1 MSFTPMTNLLQPI
14 NGDIPDV
21 SVVIPCRNE
30 EANAAGIAAA
40 TIAQL
45 EPIGLTF
52 DILFIDNGSEDK
64 TVDIITGLCA
74 SDPRIRLIV
83 NTRNFGQIRSPAHIL
98 FTARGRAVI
107 GMCADFQDPPEMLP
121 MFIERWQKGAPIVL
135 AVREEEKSGLM
146 LRVVRELSYKLARKF
161 GDNPVI
167 PNATGFGLFDAKV
180 MNVIKAMN
188 EPEPFFRSLLVE
200 TGFHIEQI
208 PYKRPNRIGGR
219 SNNNFFS
226 LLDFAVSGLT
236 NSSKRLL
243 RVPLYFGVLGVLL
256 TFLMGLGGLI
266 AFCTGHEF
274 AGWLIGAVIQAQFA
288 LLFGFLGLQ
297 GDHIR
302 LISERTRKTPHVI
315 ERERINFP
323 PDY

>member
-1 MSFTPMTNLLQPI
+1 MMSVPMIDTLAPMD
-14 NGDIPDV
+14 GDIPDI

-30 EANAAGIAAA
+30 EANAAAIAAA
-40 TIAQL
+40 TIEQL
-45 EPIGLTF
+45 EPTGLSF
-52 DILFIDNGSEDK
+52 DILFIDNGSTDR
-64 TVDIITGLCA
+64 TVEIIKGLCG
-74 SDPRIRLIV
+74 SDARIRLIV
-83 NTRNFGQIRSPAHIL
+83 NTRNFGQIRSPAHVL
-98 FTARGRAVI
+98 YTARGRAII

-121 MFIERWQKGAPIVL
+121 RFIELWQSGVPIVL
-135 AVREEEKSGLM
+135 AVREREKSGVI
-146 LRVVRELSYKLARKF
+146 LRVFRELSYGLARKF
-161 GDNPVI
+161 GDTPVI

-180 MNVIKAMN
+180 MDTIKAMN

-200 TGFHIEQI
+200 TGFHIEQVL
-208 PYKRPNRIGGR
+208 YKRPERAGGR

-243 RVPLYFGVLGVLL
+243 RVPLYLGVLGALMTVLML
-256 TFLMGLGGLI
+256 IGGLI
-266 AFCTGHEF
+266 AFFAGHEF
-274 AGWLIGAVIQAQFA
+274 AGWLIGSVIQAQFA
-288 LLFGFLGLQ
+288 LLFGFLGLL
-297 GDHIR
+297 GDHVR

>member
-1 MSFTPMTNLLQPI
+1 MTNRLAPI
-14 NGDIPDV
+14 SDNIPDL

-30 EANAAGIAAA
+30 AENAAAIAAA

-45 EPIGLTF
+45 EPTGLSF
-52 DILFIDNGSEDK
+52 DILFIDNGSTDE
-64 TVDIITGLCA
+64 TVEIIKGLCA
-74 SDPRIRLIV
+74 ADARIRLIV
-83 NTRNFGQIRSPAHIL
+83 NTRNFGQIRSPAHVL
-98 FTARGRAVI
+98 FTARGRAII
-107 GMCADFQDPPEMLP
+107 GMSADFQDPPEMLP
-121 MFIERWQKGAPIVL
+121 QFVKLWQEGAPIVL
-135 AVREEEKSGLM
+135 AVREEEKSGFM
-146 LRVVRELSYKLARKF
+146 LRLMRDLSYKLARKF

-167 PNATGFGLFDAKV
+167 PNATGFGLFDARV
-180 MNVIKAMN
+180 MDTIKAMN

-200 TGFHIEQI
+200 TGFHIEQL
-208 PYKRPNRIGGR
+208 PYKRPERQGGR

-243 RVPLYFGVLGVLL
+243 RVPLYLGVLGGLL
-256 TFLMGLGGLI
+256 TALMLLGGLI
-266 AFCTGHEF
+266 AFFTGHEF

-297 GDHIR
+297 GDHVR

>member
-1 MSFTPMTNLLQPI
+1 MMPLPMTNTLPPMDG
-14 NGDIPDV
+14 NRPDI

-40 TIAQL
+40 TIEQL
-45 EPIGLTF
+45 EPTGLSF
-52 DILFIDNGSEDK
+52 DILFIDNGSTDR
-64 TVDIITGLCA
+64 TVEIIKGLCA
-74 SDPRIRLIV
+74 VDPRIRLIV
-83 NTRNFGQIRSPAHIL
+83 NTRNFGQIRSPAHVL
-98 FTARGRAVI
+98 YTARGRAII

-121 MFIERWQKGAPIVL
+121 RFIELWQSGAPIVL
-135 AVREEEKSGLM
+135 AVREQEKTGAI
-146 LRVVRELSYKLARKF
+146 LRFARELSYGLARKF
-161 GDNPVI
+161 GDTPVI

-180 MNVIKAMN
+180 MDTIKAMN

-200 TGFHIEQI
+200 TGFHIETVL
-208 PYKRPNRIGGR
+208 YKRPERAGGR

-243 RVPLYFGVLGVLL
+243 RVPLYLGVLGA
-256 TFLMGLGGLI
+256 LMTMLMLVGGLI
-266 AFCTGHEF
+266 AFLAGHEF
-274 AGWLIGAVIQAQFA
+274 AGWLIGSVIQAQFA
-288 LLFGFLGLQ
+288 LLFGFLGLL
-297 GDHIR
+297 GDHVR